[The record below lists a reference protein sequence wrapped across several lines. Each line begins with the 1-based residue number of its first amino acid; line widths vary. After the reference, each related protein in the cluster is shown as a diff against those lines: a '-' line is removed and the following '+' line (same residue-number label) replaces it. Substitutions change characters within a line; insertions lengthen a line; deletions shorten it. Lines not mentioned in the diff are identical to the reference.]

1 MNFFKVK
8 MFDFHLEFFIV
19 GKIYRQVAPAR
30 YSPDYTATQCKGC
43 DVFLKKSGFCK
54 IKAVKIAYLPKLSA
68 DVQTASEKSKN
79 SENVPH
85 KTDENNE
92 SRRNFPERTSY
103 KYSGKPAERH
113 AHKG

>member
-19 GKIYRQVAPAR
+19 GKIYRQVAPAG

-43 DVFLKKSGFCK
+43 DVFLKKSGLCK
-54 IKAVKIAYLPKLSA
+54 IKAVKIAYLPKLAA

-79 SENVPH
+79 SENVPQ
-85 KTDENNE
+85 KTDENNK

-103 KYSGKPAERH
+103 KNSGKPAERH